1 MNYLFFFFTQIET
14 LGESDWDAPSP
25 VSQFVSLDAEGTLLF
40 WSTLINNN
48 NKDSSN
54 TTFDDYMTVIK
65 NETINNNN
73 NNYSNNNS
81 TNNSTKGKNNNTN
94 NIDASSLISTNQFG
108 LSPSG
113 RISLIVTKVIRKQ
126 FNITKNIFANVTV
139 TDSNNSSNKDTNN
152 TKNRNSSTNTNNNN
166 NNQNQNSL
174 NNLFL
179 NGFQSTDISVLCPI
193 PNDISTLLLSGN
205 HGKVSKIVR
214 FGEPSNPKDFRR
226 PEIGK
231 MEISVTARK
240 NGR

>member
-1 MNYLFFFFTQIET
+1 M
-14 LGESDWDAPSP
+14 
-25 VSQFVSLDAEGTLLF
+25 F
-40 WSTLINNN
+40 WSTLINNYI
-48 NKDSSN
+48 KDTSN
-54 TTFDDYMTVIK
+54 ITFDDYMTSIK

-73 NNYSNNNS
+73 NNNNFSSNNNS
-81 TNNSTKGKNNNTN
+81 TNNSTKNKNNNNNTN
-94 NIDASSLISTNQFG
+94 ISDASSILSTNQFG

-113 RISLIVTKVIRKQ
+113 KISLIVTKIIRKQ

-139 TDSNNSSNKDTNN
+139 SDSNNSSNKDGTNN
-152 TKNRNSSTNTNNNN
+152 TKNRNSSTNNNNN
-166 NNQNQNSL
+166 NKNSNSS
-174 NNLFL
+174 NNLLL
-179 NGFQSTDISVLCPI
+179 NAFQSTDISVLCPI

-231 MEISVTARK
+231 MEISAISGK